1 MESVGAQISNQT
13 KDNLCNLMA
22 MGTTADQNKRH
33 TMHQWSSM
41 MEMNLTEGCPS
52 SVCVC
57 GGGEEW
63 MNGFDRVRLT
73 RFARRILLK
82 E

>member
-13 KDNLCNLMA
+13 KDNLCNLIA

-52 SVCVC
+52 SVCVWRRRRMD
-57 GGGEEW
+57 EW
-63 MNGFDRVRLT
+63 IRSSQIDSLRTENSP
-73 RFARRILLK
+73 
-82 E
+82 